1 MKFVSLNEHKF
12 VISGKQKYK
21 KMLPIALKSFHIKNY
36 RGIIDTQ
43 IDNIPP
49 DTQWIFLTGEN
60 GFGKTSILQGIAS
73 LLSINYFKPK
83 GSISNYIP
91 IHDSFATNLDT
102 YVVKGEVKVYNN
114 YNSDNEFYTLT
125 FPFSIDS
132 GSDMYAVF
140 NSFVTSSTVAYGSS
154 RLRVSAGS
162 TKEVINKYS
171 SFDTLFSNDVLLTDI
186 EEKFKDWKSNYSEG
200 FDALV
205 DIFKILIPQLHK
217 IKVEFDKIEKKSKVK
232 YYEKDDNGK
241 VYEKGTPF
249 IDLATGYQNIIAM
262 IGDMIIRLSNSQ
274 PLRKSKDLIGIVLID
289 EIDLH
294 LHPKYQKLFVQKLT
308 ELFPKIQF
316 IVSTHSPIPLLGAPK
331 NSVIINV
338 SRTRE
343 EGIKAELL
351 DIDFSVLTPNAIL
364 SSPIFGFQDLIP
376 ESKSDDKMIR
386 TEDTFQEVE
395 FNDQLKKNINEFLT
409 EDRQKELLDLLK
421 IKAL

>member
-1 MKFVSLNEHKF
+1 
-12 VISGKQKYK
+12 
-21 KMLPIALKSFHIKNY
+21 MLPIALKSFHIKNY

-60 GFGKTSILQGIAS
+60 GFGKTSVLQALASAISLEKSEIDKVAFSLNTKTGIIPEYPFEKVHDNKYFDNFS
-73 LLSINYFKPK
+73 EMYGGTLSYY
-83 GSISNYIP
+83 GSQLI
-91 IHDSFATNLDT
+91 
-102 YVVKGEVKVYNN
+102 
-114 YNSDNEFYTLT
+114 
-125 FPFSIDS
+125 
-132 GSDMYAVF
+132 
-140 NSFVTSSTVAYGSS
+140 AYGST

-162 TKEVINKYS
+162 TQEVTEKYS
-171 SFDTLFSNDVLLTDI
+171 SIDSLFSNDTLLINVEEYLKDWNINYQRGYSDFETVFKSLI
-186 EEKFKDWKSNYSEG
+186 PRLHSIVTKFEEKD
-200 FDALV
+200 
-205 DIFKILIPQLHK
+205 
-217 IKVEFDKIEKKSKVK
+217 KKSKVR
-232 YYEKDDNGK
+232 YFEMDT
-241 VYEKGTPF
+241 KGNIHEEGMEF
-249 IDLATGYQNIIAM
+249 LDLAAGYKNILAM
-262 IGDMIIRLSNSQ
+262 VGDMIIRLTLAQ
-274 PLRKSKDLIGIVLID
+274 PYGVFKELEGIVLID

-316 IVSTHSPIPLLGAPK
+316 IVSTHSPIPLLGAPS

-376 ESKSDDKMIR
+376 ESKSDDKMVR
-386 TEDTFQEVE
+386 SEDTFQEVE

-409 EDRQKELLDLLK
+409 EDKQKELLDLLK

>member
-1 MKFVSLNEHKF
+1 MIEHKF
-12 VISGKQKYK
+12 VISVKQKYK

-60 GFGKTSILQGIAS
+60 GFGKTSVLQAIAENINLRSIENYVETS
-73 LLSINYFKPK
+73 LVFLVDGKPIYSPAIIDK
-83 GSISNYIP
+83 IQNG
-91 IHDSFATNLDT
+91 TT
-102 YVVKGEVKVYNN
+102 
-114 YNSDNEFYTLT
+114 TLT
-125 FPFSIDS
+125 STLIDL
-132 GSDMYAVF
+132 GNAV
-140 NSFVTSSTVAYGSS
+140 VAYGST
-154 RLRVSAGS
+154 RLRISGS
-162 TKEVINKYS
+162 TTKEILNKYTNM
-171 SFDTLFSNDVLLTDI
+171 DTLFSDDSLLIDI
-186 EEKFKDWKSNYSEG
+186 EEKFKDWKVNYLKG
-200 FDALV
+200 FKALEN
-205 DIFKILIPQLHK
+205 IFKTLLPKLSK
-217 IKVEFDKIEKKSKVK
+217 IDVEFDQIEKKSKVK
-232 YYEKDDNGK
+232 YFEVDDYNN
-241 VYEKGTPF
+241 VYENGNEF
-249 IDLATGYQNIIAM
+249 LDLATGYRNIIAM
-262 IGDMIIRLSNSQ
+262 IGDMLIQLSMNKPINDYKNLS
-274 PLRKSKDLIGIVLID
+274 GIVLID

-386 TEDTFQEVE
+386 TEDTYKEVL
-395 FNDQLKKNINEFLT
+395 FNDQLDKQISEYLT
-409 EDRQKELLDLLK
+409 EDNQKELLDLLK
-421 IKAL
+421 EHNL